1 MGRLYLVPV
10 EGGGENPFSRLGFI
24 VDDQINSGQ
33 YDTPQSG
40 DCDTAEEAIQAIC
53 NAIDDSSWTLIPR
66 AYNNYHGSPY
76 TVELLVPILI
86 EETNAKAIL
95 HDKSSDSYE
104 NLLAPKINDIDFGSS
119 GVQNIWTTDGDVTL
133 FTHTPVETV
142 TLFDTDGTP
151 GPGMRLTF
159 TVLSSASVQD
169 GKFTFAAGQEYSTY
183 QVRLWRTGSG
193 TIASPYKWHWQAP
206 TSKGHF
212 DVPAAWYELNGTPA
226 GGTDPYDPTGDDESG
241 TGGGEGDQD
250 NWDDDSDP
258 NPVPPVPSLE
268 ASDAG
273 FIELYAPTVAQL
285 KNLANYMWGNS
296 FDLEQ
301 FKKLFA
307 DPMDCILGLSIV
319 PVDVTGSA
327 GTVHVGN
334 INTGVSMNKA
344 SSQYA
349 EVNCGTVTITEKY
362 HSYLDYSP
370 YRKISIFLPYIGTR
384 DLDIDIVNG
393 TTIGVKYHVDV
404 LTGGLVAFVTVNG
417 NVIENYS
424 GQCSMNVPITGRDFS
439 NTILGITTLVSGAAG
454 AVATG
459 GLSAP
464 VTAATIAGGASAA
477 ASTAG
482 TVMNSKPNIQK
493 GGSIGSSCG
502 IMGNQ
507 KPYII
512 LERPNL
518 CLPGNQSS
526 YTGYPSYITRT
537 LGTLSGFTQVQDIKL
552 NGFSMTETER
562 NELLNLLRS
571 GVIL

>member
-1 MGRLYLVPV
+1 MGQLYLVEV
-10 EGGGENPFSRLGFI
+10 ADGGLNPFSRLGFI
-24 VDDQINSGQ
+24 VDDEINEGQ
-33 YDTPQSG
+33 YDTPQYG
-40 DCDTAEEAIQAIC
+40 DVDSAGEAISAIC
-53 NAIDDSSWTLIPR
+53 SAIDDEKWKLVPY
-66 AYNNYHGSPY
+66 AYNGYHGDPTS
-76 TVELLVPILI
+76 VELLEPIALDY
-86 EETNAKAIL
+86 TNLKQLLESQATNGSEAIT
-95 HDKSSDSYE
+95 
-104 NLLAPKINDIDFGSS
+104 PTINGQTFTD
-119 GVQNIWTTDGDVTL
+119 VHNYWNTDGDAEL
-133 FTHTPVETV
+133 FR
-142 TLFDTDGTP
+142 GTP
-151 GPGMRLTF
+151 CGTAIGFDSNTKSIFWTF
-159 TVLSSASVQD
+159 PVLSSESIVD
-169 GKFTFAAGQEYSTY
+169 GKFAFAEGQTYSSY
-183 QVRLWRTGSG
+183 QVRIWRTGSG
-193 TIASPYKWHWQAP
+193 INMKWHWQAP
-206 TSKGHF
+206 TSVGHF
-212 DVPAAWYELNGTPA
+212 DVPEEWYALNGTPA

-273 FIELYAPTVAQL
+273 FIALYAPTIAQL
-285 KNLANYMWGNS
+285 KSLANYLWGNS
-296 FDLEQ
+296 FDLDQ

-319 PVDVTGSA
+319 PVSVTGSA

-404 LTGGLVAFVTVNG
+404 LTGGCVAFVTVNG
-417 NVIENYS
+417 NVIDNYS
-424 GQCSMNVPITGRDFS
+424 GQCSINVPITGRDFS

-464 VTAATIAGGASAA
+464 VTAAMVAGGASAA

-562 NELLNLLRS
+562 NELLSLLRS

>member
-10 EGGGENPFSRLGFI
+10 DGGGENPFSRLGFI
-24 VDDQINSGQ
+24 VDDQINNEQ
-33 YDTPQSG
+33 YETPQYG
-40 DCDTAEEAIQAIC
+40 EVDTAEEAIQAIC
-53 NAIDDSSWTLIPR
+53 NAIDDNSWTLVPR
-66 AYNNYHGSPY
+66 AYNNYHGDPT

-86 EETNAKAIL
+86 EETNAKPLL
-95 HDKSSDSYE
+95 HDKSSNGYE

-119 GVQNIWTTDGDVTL
+119 EVQNIWQTDGDVTL
-133 FTHTPVETV
+133 FTHTPCDTM
-142 TLFDTDGTP
+142 TLFDPSDKAIR
-151 GPGMRLTF
+151 MSF
-159 TVLSSASVQD
+159 TVLSSESVQD
-169 GKFTFAAGQEYSTY
+169 GKFTFAAGQTYSTY
-183 QVRLWRTGSG
+183 QVMIRKQANG
-193 TIASPYKWHWQAP
+193 KWYWQAP
-206 TSKGHF
+206 TSTGHF
-212 DVPAAWYELNGTPA
+212 DVPAAWYQLNGTPA

-285 KNLANYMWGNS
+285 KSLANYMWGNS
-296 FDLEQ
+296 FDLDT

-319 PVDVTGSA
+319 PVNVTGSA

-562 NELLNLLRS
+562 NELLSILRS